1 MKCYDGWL
9 AEKAPEL
16 GRSGLSLGAVGWT
29 SHMTRGAL
37 DTELQGQE

>member
-16 GRSGLSLGAVGWT
+16 GRSGLALRAVGWT
-29 SHMTRGAL
+29 SHMTGDAL
-37 DTELQGQE
+37 DTELQGQG